1 MVDVYQLMQ
10 FSLQALELGTASEQ
24 LFNEGEIETGQP
36 HNFSGFQDM
45 MVVTRHTQ
53 TT

>member
-10 FSLQALELGTASEQ
+10 FSLQALELGTASQQ
-24 LFNEGEIETGQP
+24 LFNEGEIETGQL
-36 HNFSGFQDM
+36 HNFPGFQDM
-45 MVVTRHTQ
+45 MGVTRHTQ